1 MTPQRRDW
9 RFRAAVAFGLLCAG
23 TGPALSQQ
31 RQLLFLETFNAP
43 TATESGS
50 ASAALWFSAK
60 HLKLI
65 SGAGPDGS
73 TALQVSYVPSAAG
86 SERIAIN
93 LPLRRSVSRA
103 RLSFEVRFA
112 DGFPFGRGGKLLG
125 LGPLS
130 PVTGGDPRRPD
141 GWSARMMWRE
151 GGRLSTYL
159 YDQQSTRRFGI
170 GDVSARPVLAPGEW
184 HVVTMDLHLNNLGQ
198 ADGAAE
204 IEVDGRRVA
213 SSEGVLFAGRESGAV
228 VPIDQLLFHTFF
240 GGSDPSYQP
249 RDSEG
254 QPITVMALFDNLRV
268 TSDERFGQPASSR
281 ARNPR

>member
-1 MTPQRRDW
+1 MTPQRRDG
-9 RFRAAVAFGLLCAG
+9 RLSAAVAVGLLCAG
-23 TGPALSQQ
+23 PGPVLSQQ
-31 RQLLFLETFNAP
+31 RQLLFLEAFNAP
-43 TATESGS
+43 TPIASSSDS
-50 ASAALWFSAK
+50 ASPWLSAK

-65 SGAGPDGS
+65 PGAGLDGS

-103 RLSFEVRFA
+103 RLSFEVRFE

-141 GWSARMMWRE
+141 AWSARMMWRE

-159 YDQQSTRRFGI
+159 YEQQSSRRFGI
-170 GDVSARPVLAPGEW
+170 GDVSAQPVLGPGEW
-184 HVVTMDLHLNNLGQ
+184 HIVTMDLRLNNPGQ
-198 ADGAAE
+198 ADGAAV

-213 SSEGVLFAGRESGAV
+213 SSEGVLFAGRGSGAV

-254 QPITVMALFDNLRV
+254 QPITVTALFDNLRV
-268 TSDERFGQPASSR
+268 TSDEPLGQPTSGQV
-281 ARNPR
+281 RNPR

>member
-1 MTPQRRDW
+1 MTSQRREW
-9 RFRAAVAFGLLCAG
+9 MLLGAAAVGLLCAG
-23 TGPALSQQ
+23 PGPALSQQ
-31 RQLLFLETFNAP
+31 RQLLFLETFNAL
-43 TATESGS
+43 TTTGGGSESS
-50 ASAALWFSAK
+50 RPWFAAE
-60 HLKLI
+60 HLRLI
-65 SGAGPDGS
+65 PGAGLDGS
-73 TALQVSYVPSAAG
+73 TALQVTYVPSSAG

-103 RLSFEVRFA
+103 RLSFEVRFE

-159 YDQQSTRRFGI
+159 YEQLSSRRFGI
-170 GDVSARPVLAPGEW
+170 GDVSALPVLEPGEW
-184 HVVTMDLHLNNLGQ
+184 HIVTLDLRLNSPGQ
-198 ADGAAE
+198 ADGAAL

-213 SSEGVLFAGRESGAV
+213 SSDGVLFGGRGSGAV

-249 RDSEG
+249 RDSQG
-254 QPITVMALFDNLRV
+254 QPITVTALFDNLRV
-268 TSDERFGQPASSR
+268 TSDQPIR
-281 ARNPR
+281 